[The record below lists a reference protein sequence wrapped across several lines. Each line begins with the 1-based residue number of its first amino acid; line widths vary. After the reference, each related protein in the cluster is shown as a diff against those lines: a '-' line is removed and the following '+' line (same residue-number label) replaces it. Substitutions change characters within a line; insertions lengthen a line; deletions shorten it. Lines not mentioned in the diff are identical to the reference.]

1 MGNFWELEEIG
12 GKSREF
18 LCVPIDSPKFLFLG
32 SVYGIIHPDGTIIH
46 LDGKVI
52 HMDDL
57 SIHMNDP
64 FSEMDGK
71 VILMGGRFIHKN
83 KLRNDM
89 DDPFSDQR

>member
-1 MGNFWELEEIG
+1 
-12 GKSREF
+12 
-18 LCVPIDSPKFLFLG
+18 
-32 SVYGIIHPDGTIIH
+32 
-46 LDGKVI
+46 
-52 HMDDL
+52 MDDL